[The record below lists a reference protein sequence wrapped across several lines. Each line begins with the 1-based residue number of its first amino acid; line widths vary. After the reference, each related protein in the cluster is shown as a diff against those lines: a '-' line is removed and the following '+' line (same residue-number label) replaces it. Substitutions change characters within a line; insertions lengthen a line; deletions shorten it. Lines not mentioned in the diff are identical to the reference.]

1 MKNKKIVILAFGHG
15 LNDLVAGY
23 FIGIFAL
30 NNDDLLKT
38 GVAITIYNILAFG
51 GQYPVAILVDKLN
64 DTKKLLVFSY
74 LLNAIALA
82 TFLFVPAMSIILAGI
97 ASAIYH
103 VAGGTYCAQN
113 NKAENIGLFAAPGI
127 AGLVAGGYLSWKQ
140 IDIIPILL
148 PVTLVFL
155 FGLIKMNFTK
165 LVTEKNADE
174 PRKEK
179 HLFDTHDIIMILL
192 LLVISLRSVTWNV
205 FQLIYENNF
214 EWLIAIAIAAAAGKI
229 VGGWL
234 ADRIGWRLYALTSV
248 ILATPLLSFFKKEL
262 ILFCIGVA
270 LLQSGI
276 PATTSLLIHSLKG
289 KTSKGIALSFGTAII
304 IGSAAIIFPV
314 KLLLLQTPY
323 ILLGS
328 VILLLICSF
337 WYKRT
342 TAYPI

>member
-1 MKNKKIVILAFGHG
+1 MRNKIIFILAFGHG

-38 GVAITIYNILAFG
+38 GLTITVYNILAFG
-51 GQYPVAILVDKLN
+51 GQYPVAILVEKLN
-64 DTKKLLVFSY
+64 DTKKLLVLSY
-74 LLNAIALA
+74 LLNAVALA
-82 TFLFVPAMSIILAGI
+82 TFLFVPAISIILAGI
-97 ASAIYH
+97 ASAMYH

-113 NKAENIGLFAAPGI
+113 NKATNIGLFAAPGI
-127 AGLVAGGYLSWKQ
+127 AGLVAGGYLSWRQ
-140 IDIIPILL
+140 LDIIPVLL
-148 PVTLVFL
+148 PVTIVFL
-155 FGLIKMNFTK
+155 YGLTK
-165 LVTEKNADE
+165 LKFTNRLAEKNNDE
-174 PRKEK
+174 PRKQK

-214 EWLIAIAIAAAAGKI
+214 EWLIAIALAAAGGKI
-229 VGGWL
+229 FGGWL
-234 ADRIGWRLYALTSV
+234 ADRIGWRLYALGSV

-262 ILFCIGVA
+262 ILFCIGVG

-323 ILLGS
+323 ILLSS
-328 VILLLICSF
+328 VILLIICSF
-337 WYKRT
+337 WYKRA
-342 TAYPI
+342 TAHPI

>member
-1 MKNKKIVILAFGHG
+1 MRNKIIFILAFGHG

-38 GVAITIYNILAFG
+38 GLAITVYNILAFG
-51 GQYPVAILVDKLN
+51 GQYPVAILVEKLN
-64 DTKKLLVFSY
+64 DTKKLLVLSY
-74 LLNAIALA
+74 LLNAVALA
-82 TFLFVPAMSIILAGI
+82 TFLFVPAISIILAGI
-97 ASAIYH
+97 ASAMYH

-113 NKAENIGLFAAPGI
+113 NKATNIGLFAAPGI
-127 AGLVAGGYLSWKQ
+127 AGLVAGGYLSWRQ
-140 IDIIPILL
+140 LDIIPVLL
-148 PVTLVFL
+148 PVTIVFL
-155 FGLIKMNFTK
+155 YGLTK
-165 LVTEKNADE
+165 LKFTNRLAEKNNDE
-174 PRKEK
+174 PRKQK

-214 EWLIAIAIAAAAGKI
+214 EWLIAIALAAAGGKI
-229 VGGWL
+229 FGGWL
-234 ADRIGWRLYALTSV
+234 ADRIGWRLYALGSV

-262 ILFCIGVA
+262 ILFCIGVG

-323 ILLGS
+323 ILLSS
-328 VILLLICSF
+328 VILLIICSF
-337 WYKRT
+337 WYKRA
-342 TAYPI
+342 TAHPI

>member
-1 MKNKKIVILAFGHG
+1 M
-15 LNDLVAGY
+15 AGY

-30 NNDDLLKT
+30 NSDDLLKT
-38 GVAITIYNILAFG
+38 GLAITIYNILAFG
-51 GQYPVAILVDKLN
+51 GQYPVAILVEKLK
-64 DTKKLLVFSY
+64 DTKKLLVLSY
-74 LLNAIALA
+74 LLNAVALV
-82 TFLFVPAMSIILAGI
+82 TFLFVPAISIILAGI
-97 ASAIYH
+97 ASAMYH

-113 NKAENIGLFAAPGI
+113 NKATNIGLFAAPGI

-140 IDIIPILL
+140 AYIIPVLL

-155 FGLIKMNFTK
+155 FGLLKMSFTNE
-165 LVTEKNADE
+165 VAEKNDDE
-174 PRKEK
+174 PRKQK

-214 EWLIAIAIAAAAGKI
+214 EWLIAIALAAAAGKI
-229 VGGWL
+229 FGGWL
-234 ADRIGWRLYALTSV
+234 ADRIGWRLYALGSV

-262 ILFCIGVA
+262 ILFCIGVG

-323 ILLGS
+323 ILLSS
-328 VILLLICSF
+328 VILLIICSF
-337 WYKRT
+337 WYKRAT
-342 TAYPI
+342 VHPI

>member
-1 MKNKKIVILAFGHG
+1 MRNKKIFILAFGHG

-38 GVAITIYNILAFG
+38 GLAITIYNILAFG
-51 GQYPVAILVDKLN
+51 GQYPVAILMEKLN

-82 TFLFVPAMSIILAGI
+82 TFLFVPAISIILAGI

-113 NKAENIGLFAAPGI
+113 NKATNIGLFAAPGI

-140 IDIIPILL
+140 VDIIPILL

-155 FGLIKMNFTK
+155 FGLLKMNFTK
-165 LVTEKNADE
+165 LVAEKNADE
-174 PRKEK
+174 ARKEK

-192 LLVISLRSVTWNV
+192 LLVISLRSVSWNI

-214 EWLIAIAIAAAAGKI
+214 EWLIAIALAAAAGKI
-229 VGGWL
+229 FGGWL
-234 ADRIGWRLYALTSV
+234 ADRIGWRLYALGSV
-248 ILATPLLSFFKKEL
+248 ILATPLLTFFKKEL
-262 ILFCIGVA
+262 ILFCIGVG

-304 IGSAAIIFPV
+304 IGSAAIIFPA

-328 VILLLICSF
+328 VILLIICSF

-342 TAYPI
+342 APYPI

>member
-1 MKNKKIVILAFGHG
+1 M
-15 LNDLVAGY
+15 AGY

-38 GVAITIYNILAFG
+38 GLAITVYNILAFG
-51 GQYPVAILVDKLN
+51 GQYPVAILVEKLN
-64 DTKKLLVFSY
+64 DTKKLLVLSY
-74 LLNAIALA
+74 LLNAVALA
-82 TFLFVPAMSIILAGI
+82 TFLFVPAISIILAGI
-97 ASAIYH
+97 ASAMYH

-113 NKAENIGLFAAPGI
+113 NKATNIGLFAAPGI
-127 AGLVAGGYLSWKQ
+127 AGLVAGGYLSWRQ
-140 IDIIPILL
+140 LDIIPVLL
-148 PVTLVFL
+148 PVTIVFL
-155 FGLIKMNFTK
+155 YGLTK
-165 LVTEKNADE
+165 LKFTNRLAEKNNDE
-174 PRKEK
+174 PRKQK

-214 EWLIAIAIAAAAGKI
+214 EWLIAIALAAAGGKI
-229 VGGWL
+229 FGGWL
-234 ADRIGWRLYALTSV
+234 ADRIGWRLYALGSV

-262 ILFCIGVA
+262 ILFCIGVG

-323 ILLGS
+323 ILLSS
-328 VILLLICSF
+328 VILLIICSF
-337 WYKRT
+337 WYKRA
-342 TAYPI
+342 TAHPI